1 MIRLFNKTDTVF
13 TTQGIGPLH
22 PTRCEIAEELNGL
35 YELEMELPITDAHY
49 NDLSLQNII
58 VAKPNPYEAAEPF
71 RIYQI
76 SRPIGGIVTV
86 NAAHISYDLSKYA
99 DKPFTAST
107 LAQILSKLKTE
118 SIESCPFTFQTD
130 KTATGLSYEITAP
143 RSIRSLL
150 AGSEDS
156 ILESFGGEWKF
167 TKYTC
172 YLYTERGQ
180 NRGVSIRYGKNM
192 LDLKQ
197 EENCAN
203 VYSKLYPYWT
213 DAEGNLVEVA
223 GRTITINANGNGV
236 LVHDMSSDFKEQPTP
251 AELQTAA
258 ENYILSANL
267 AVPIVSLDVKFTQ
280 TNLAAETIYLGD
292 TLAVAFPRLGVSTTA
307 RVVRT
312 VYNAIID
319 RYEEIQVGDQAQ
331 TFAQTI
337 ATLSADSTTGT
348 VGQSIIQAAVD
359 KIAEMITGQ
368 IGGTIQ
374 LRDNNTD
381 GKLDALEILDD
392 PNRADALDIFRWDNA
407 GAHLGLKYTNGGT
420 SGTFHDVIRGVS
432 SGGVSAWFSS
442 IYANGSSAKIGQT
455 VTGSN
460 TITSI
465 ASATFT
471 NIVQIT
477 LPKGT
482 WVVNGQFRVYA
493 GAAGFA
499 MAAISTASATAQT
512 TAGGFAQ
519 VATTTNTTQV
529 AMNVCRI
536 ITVTASSQTI
546 YLVGYQ
552 NTGSGISRNITAGH
566 SHLTAVCVG

>member
-35 YELEMELPITDAHY
+35 YELEMEIPITDARY
-49 NDLSLQNII
+49 NDLALQNII

-150 AGSEDS
+150 AGSDDS

-359 KIAEMITGQ
+359 KIAAMITGQ
-368 IGGTIQ
+368 IGGNIQ
-374 LRDNNTD
+374 LRDANTD
-381 GKLDALEILDD
+381 GKIDALEVLD
-392 PNRADALDIFRWDNA
+392 NIIRSSASKVFRWSND
-407 GAHLGLKYTNGGT
+407 GAALGLDYTTGGVNGT
-420 SGTFHDVIRGVS
+420 YKHIIRGLA
-432 SGGVSAWFSS
+432 SGVNAWLNNLY
-442 IYANGSSAKIGQT
+442 INGNTATPVGT
-455 VTGSN
+455 VVTGTNS
-460 TITSI
+460 ITSI
-465 ASATFT
+465 AASTFT
-471 NIVQIT
+471 NIAQIT
-477 LPKGT
+477 LTKGT
-482 WVVNGQFRVYA
+482 WVISGQIRMYTGFNGTVI
-493 GAAGFA
+493 GG
-499 MAAISTASATAQT
+499 ISTASGAVQA
-512 TAGGFAQ
+512 AEGGFAQ
-519 VATTTNTTQV
+519 LYTATALAQV
-529 AMNVCRI
+529 GISLSRI
-536 ITVTASSQTI
+536 ITVTSASQTI
-546 YLVGYQ
+546 YLVGWQ
-552 NTGSGISRNITAGH
+552 NSGASKNLTAGQ
-566 SHLTAVCVG
+566 SRLQAINIG

>member
-35 YELEMELPITDAHY
+35 YELEMEIPITDARY
-49 NDLSLQNII
+49 NDLALQNII

-150 AGSEDS
+150 AGSDDS

-236 LVHDMSSDFKEQPTP
+236 LVHDMSNDFKEQPTP

-359 KIAEMITGQ
+359 KIAAMITGQ
-368 IGGTIQ
+368 IGGNIQ
-374 LRDNNTD
+374 LRDANTD
-381 GKLDALEILDD
+381 GKIDALEVLD
-392 PNRADALDIFRWDNA
+392 NIIRSSASKVFRWSND
-407 GAHLGLKYTNGGT
+407 GAALGLDYTTGGVNGT
-420 SGTFHDVIRGVS
+420 YKHIIRGLA
-432 SGGVSAWFSS
+432 SGVNAWLNNLY
-442 IYANGSSAKIGQT
+442 INGNTATPVGT
-455 VTGSN
+455 VVTGTNS
-460 TITSI
+460 ITSI
-465 ASATFT
+465 AASTFT
-471 NIVQIT
+471 NIAQIT
-477 LPKGT
+477 LTKGT
-482 WVVNGQFRVYA
+482 WVISGQIRMYTGFNGTVI
-493 GAAGFA
+493 GG
-499 MAAISTASATAQT
+499 ISTASGAVQA
-512 TAGGFAQ
+512 AEGGFAQ
-519 VATTTNTTQV
+519 LYTATALAQV
-529 AMNVCRI
+529 GISLSRI
-536 ITVTASSQTI
+536 ITVTSASQTI
-546 YLVGYQ
+546 YLVGWQ
-552 NTGSGISRNITAGH
+552 NSGASKNLTAGQ
-566 SHLTAVCVG
+566 SRLQAINIG